1 MSLGVRLLQPF
12 RWAFASILQP
22 LLVIAAVAYA
32 LVTADGDLALL
43 SGWCLFLF
51 FHVPAIIANRQIHKA
66 LSSMDI
72 AALESWSRLLPWL
85 NWGPPGQ
92 FWQDV
97 YMSYA
102 LFAQEKYEEAL
113 ALLSK
118 WENARDLPRPLA
130 SVIPQYRL
138 FGEALLWH
146 WQEVV
151 DGFEKLRFGRTK
163 AAPMLYLIACRG
175 YLELGQMHKAGECL
189 KQAHFDESIY
199 PLDSLA
205 VNLLPYF
212 ALNGERVYVDRI
224 ISVINQTN
232 SHFPQALKLL
242 WLGRCLQR
250 EGLAQEA
257 SESLVKAKELAP
269 TPLVAK
275 RIEQAMA
282 ASCSR
287 VEPDSQVPDIWRLF
301 KRAAFIQEI
310 LSPRRKSPIVNCLI
324 IANILVFIS
333 SQSFLNALG
342 INIDTPISAYN
353 FGTSY
358 QAVIEKGQYWRLLTY
373 LFYHND
379 ILHIGS
385 NLVGL
390 YVFGRIAENIFGST
404 RFLGIYFVGGVLS
417 GLAHDFLSPHQ
428 LAVGASGAIQAVF
441 AACAAGIY
449 KLRDTLPASLRG
461 RYLGFMSGIA
471 IFQTV
476 LDRFIPAI
484 AGFAHLGGLISGL
497 ALGFVTAG
505 RNPDSLDSLDID
517 GTQKFVD
524 G

>member
-12 RWAFASILQP
+12 RWAFASVLQP
-22 LLVIAAVAYA
+22 LLVLAAVAYA
-32 LVTADGDLALL
+32 LVTADSDLALFV
-43 SGWCLFLF
+43 GWCLFLF

-72 AALESWSRLLPWL
+72 AALESWTRLLPWL
-85 NWGPPGQ
+85 NWGPPGH

-102 LFAQEKYEEAL
+102 LFAQEKYPEAL

-118 WENARDLPRPLA
+118 WDNEKDLPRPLSGVTA
-130 SVIPQYRL
+130 QYRL

-163 AAPMLYLIACRG
+163 AAPMLYLMACRG
-175 YLELGQMHKAGECL
+175 YCELGLMHKASECL

-212 ALNGERVYVDRI
+212 ALNGQRIYVERI
-224 ISVINQTN
+224 ISVISQTN
-232 SHFPQALKLL
+232 SHFPKSLKLL
-242 WLGRCLQR
+242 WLGRCQQR
-250 EGLAQEA
+250 EGLGAEA
-257 SESLVKAKELAP
+257 AVNLEKARDIAP
-269 TPLVAK
+269 NALVAK
-275 RIEQAMA
+275 RIEQAMTA
-282 ASCSR
+282 PCQK
-287 VEPDSQVPDIWRLF
+287 VEADGQVSEIWKLF

-324 IANILVFIS
+324 IANILVFVS
-333 SQSFLNALG
+333 SQSFLGTLG
-342 INIDTPISAYN
+342 INIETPISPYN

-358 QAVIEKGQYWRLLTY
+358 QSVIEKGQYWRLISY

-379 ILHIGS
+379 FVHIGS

-461 RYLGFMSGIA
+461 RYLGFMTGIA
-471 IFQTV
+471 LFQTV

-505 RNPDSLDSLDID
+505 RNPDALDSLDID
-517 GTQKFVD
+517 GTQEFVD